1 MPIRIIGYEPEDI
14 EDPKPDVVNVWY
26 DDYVNKWT
34 VQVID
39 EAGDQFGDL
48 EFMVDEAAA
57 LQRKRA
63 LEGEIVLQRHVWEQ
77 KQMIYG
83 GSFEEDE

>member
-34 VQVID
+34 IQVVD

-48 EFMVDEAAA
+48 EFMADEVSAQ
-57 LQRKRA
+57 QRRHS
-63 LEGEIVLQRHVWEQ
+63 LEEEIILQRHVWEQ

-83 GSFEEDE
+83 GFDEDE